1 MAFSILE
8 SADLSIFLLVLVAA
22 LLALGLSRR
31 LLRVSIPQ
39 LVLGII
45 GLILGL
51 WAGSLLRPFFEGL
64 PGLYGRWLPLIAHAF
79 VAVLLLDL
87 FVAQSP
93 LVERF
98 FRRLTARFLPPEDID
113 GEPVVVVDTSSLIDG
128 RIEGLAETGFI
139 FGKVIVPKFVLDE
152 LQKISDSADS
162 LKRSRG
168 RRGLDVLSNLQK
180 IQGINLEISEE
191 EPRGK
196 GVDTKL
202 VALARRRGAKI
213 LTVDYNLNRVAQ
225 LQKVEVLNVNELSE
239 VIKPVVLPG
248 ERIQVKVVQR
258 GKERGQGVG
267 YLPDGTMIVVEGGAD
282 LVGKE
287 VEAEVVRI
295 FQTVAGKMVFVQ
307 PKR

>member
-1 MAFSILE
+1 MATLPE
-8 SADLSIFLLVLVAA
+8 SPDLTIFLLVLVAA

-39 LVLGII
+39 LLLGII

-51 WAGSLLRPFFEGL
+51 WAGGLLRPFFEGL
-64 PGLYGRWLPLIAHAF
+64 PGVYGRWLPLIAHAF

-87 FVAQSP
+87 FVAQST
-93 LVERF
+93 LAERF
-98 FRRLTARFLPPEDID
+98 FRRLISRFLPPEDTD
-113 GEPVVVVDTSSLIDG
+113 GQPLVLVDTSSLIDG
-128 RIEGLAETGFI
+128 RIEGLASTGFI

-152 LQKISDSADS
+152 LQKISDSADA
-162 LKRSRG
+162 LKRGRG
-168 RRGLDVLSNLQK
+168 RRGLEVLSNLQK
-180 IQGINLEISEE
+180 MQGVDLEISED

-202 VALARRRGAKI
+202 VALARRKRAKI
-213 LTVDYNLNRVAQ
+213 LTVDYNLSRVAQ
-225 LQKVEVLNVNELSE
+225 LQKVEVLNVNELAE

-248 ERIQVKVVQR
+248 ERISVKVVQR

-267 YLPDGTMIVVEGGAD
+267 YLPDGTMIVVEGGAE

-287 VEAEVVRI
+287 VDAEVVRI

>member
-1 MAFSILE
+1 MAFSILD
-8 SADLSIFLLVLVAA
+8 SSDLSIFLLVLVAA

-202 VALARRRGAKI
+202 VALARRRAAKI

-287 VEAEVVRI
+287 VDAEVVRI